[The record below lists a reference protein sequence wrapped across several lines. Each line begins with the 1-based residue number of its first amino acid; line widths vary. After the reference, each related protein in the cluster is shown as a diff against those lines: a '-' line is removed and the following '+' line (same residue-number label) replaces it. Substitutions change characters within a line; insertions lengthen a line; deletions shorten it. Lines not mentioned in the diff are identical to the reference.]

1 MEREKILL
9 EVITPEH
16 TVVQEEDVDIVVF
29 RRIEKETE
37 LGSEIGVM
45 PHHAPLLARIPIAPV
60 RYKKSGRTY
69 FLVAAG
75 GFIEIKDN
83 HVIILSPAAEK
94 VVAPDEKIAEVVQ
107 KKAEKWLA
115 EMAGR
120 AEFDAKAA
128 EAELKRAMVDLYKSG
143 IERPIGK

>member
-1 MEREKILL
+1 MEREKIFL

-16 TVVQEEDVDIVVF
+16 TVVREEDVDIVVV
-29 RRIEKETE
+29 RRVEKEVE
-37 LGSEIGVM
+37 LGSEIGIM
-45 PHHAPLLARIPIAPV
+45 PYHAPLLGRIPVAPV
-60 RYKKSGRTY
+60 RYKKGDKTY

-75 GFIEIKDN
+75 GIIEVKDN

-94 VVAPDEKIAEVVQ
+94 VIAPDEEIARVVQ
-107 KKAEKWLA
+107 EKADKWLA

-128 EAELKRAMVDLYKSG
+128 EAELKRAMVDLYRSR
-143 IERPIGK
+143 E